1 MLRLLLGIIVL
12 FSMAPVAGA
21 AGFDHQDWNDLLVKY
36 VVSINDGKATEVD
49 YQGLANE
56 RQKLQAY
63 LNSVAEVDQKSFQT
77 WTQND
82 QLAFLIN
89 AYNGWTVELILSKY
103 PDLKSIKDLGSFLKS
118 PWKKKFIPL
127 LGIIRSLDD
136 IEHGLIRAP
145 ESYDEPRIHFA
156 VNCASIG
163 CPALRPEAYR
173 GDILESQLQSAE
185 MLFLGDKSRNRLV
198 NNVFEISSIFKWYGD
213 DFRKGNR
220 GIESLEQYLLSHS
233 GLFGLSE
240 EQKTSMQNGK
250 MKIRYLKY
258 DWKLN
263 SLRSVN

>member
-1 MLRLLLGIIVL
+1 MQRLLLGVVL
-12 FSMAPVAGA
+12 LCSVTHVADA
-21 AGFDHQDWNDLLVKY
+21 AVFDHQPWNDLLVKY

-49 YQGLANE
+49 YGGLSND

-63 LNSVAEVDQKSFQT
+63 LSDLAEVDEESFHT
-77 WTQND
+77 WPKND

-89 AYNGWTVELILSKY
+89 AYNAWTVELILTKY
-103 PDLKSIKDLGSFLKS
+103 PDLESIKDLGSFLKS

-127 LGIIRSLDD
+127 LGSTRSLDD

-145 ESYDEPRIHFA
+145 GSYDDPRIHFA

-173 GDILESQLQSAE
+173 GDILESQLESAE
-185 MLFLGDKSRNRLV
+185 MLFLSDKSRNRLV

-213 DFRKGNR
+213 DFRKDNL

-233 GLFGLSE
+233 ELFDLTG
-240 EQKTSMQNGK
+240 EQKSSLQNGK
-250 MKIRYLKY
+250 VKISYLKY
-258 DWKLN
+258 NWKLN
-263 SLRSVN
+263 SLGSVN